1 MSFRLRGIAEKW
13 LRRLVRVEQ
22 GIAIGLLGVIL
33 VSMGSQI
40 IARYVF
46 GKPLSWSEEVARL
59 AMIWLTFTAA
69 GFVAARNQHI
79 AVDLFA
85 GGEDEPEPAG
95 SEAPA
100 KAAGSASSAVSKSG
114 WRRWL
119 SWLLDPRLTSALV
132 LLTTLTLLIGGAMF
146 VWRVHPVGSPG
157 TGISKSVWYGAASFG
172 LALISI
178 HMIADLFGCK
188 VARGVDPDLP
198 APAGPPATPDS
209 SKSGVSSTS
218 GVSPAGTAARDVTS

>member
-1 MSFRLRGIAEKW
+1 MSFRLRAIAEKW

-33 VSMGSQI
+33 VSMGSQV

-85 GGEDEPEPAG
+85 GGEDDPESAG
-95 SEAPA
+95 SDAPA
-100 KAAGSASSAVSKSG
+100 KVAGSVWGAVSQPA
-114 WRRWL
+114 WRRGL
-119 SWLLDPRLTSALV
+119 SRLLDPRLTSALV
-132 LLTTLTLLIGGAMF
+132 LLTTLTLLIGGAPF
-146 VWRVHPVGSPG
+146 VWWVHPVGSPG

-172 LALISI
+172 LTLISI
-178 HMIADLFGCK
+178 HMLADLFGCK
-188 VARGVDPDLP
+188 VARGVDPELP
-198 APAGPPATPDS
+198 APTGPPATSGKQTSELPFS
-209 SKSGVSSTS
+209 SDVPS
-218 GVSPAGTAARDVTS
+218 ARNAARDVTS